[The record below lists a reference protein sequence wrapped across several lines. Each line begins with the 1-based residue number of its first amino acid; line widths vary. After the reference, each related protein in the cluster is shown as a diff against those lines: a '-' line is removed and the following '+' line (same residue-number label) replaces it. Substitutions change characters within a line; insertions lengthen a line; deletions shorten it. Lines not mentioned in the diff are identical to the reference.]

1 MPSNPIY
8 PDQKYTTRQLEEGCA
23 GDLHPKALLGLQLF
37 NSGKYFEAH
46 EELELAWRDEPG
58 PVREVYRGILQVGV
72 AYYHIL
78 NRNYPGAVKMFKRAW
93 SWLKPYPNQCRGID
107 LARFL
112 TDARR
117 VETEIISLGAERLA
131 QFDPGL
137 LKPVLFTSNPEESQ
151 HEA

>member
-1 MPSNPIY
+1 MPSDPIY
-8 PDQKYTTRQLEEGCA
+8 PDQKSTSRQLVEGCM
-23 GDLHPKALLGLQLF
+23 GSLHPKALLGLQLF
-37 NSGKYFEAH
+37 NAGRYFEAH

-78 NRNYPGAVKMFKRAW
+78 NQNYAGAVKMFKRAW
-93 SWLKPYPNQCRGID
+93 AWLNPYPNKCRGID
-107 LARFL
+107 LDRFR

-117 VETEIISLGAERLA
+117 VEAEIISLGAENLA

-137 LKPVLFTSNPEESQ
+137 LKPILFTSNPEESQ